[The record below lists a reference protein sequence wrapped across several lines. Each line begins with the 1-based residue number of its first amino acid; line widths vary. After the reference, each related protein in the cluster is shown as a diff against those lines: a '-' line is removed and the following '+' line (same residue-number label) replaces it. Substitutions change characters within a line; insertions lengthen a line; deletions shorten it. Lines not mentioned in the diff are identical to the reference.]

1 MTKIPLSSKASTMVG
16 VVVAILIVGAVA
28 VLGYYQVAVASKQTS
43 ATSTGPTVTCPS
55 AQCVNVTIPSG
66 AGTPPTGYSQGAKT
80 TYGFTPDGITLVI
93 GKNNTI
99 YWTNADAAIHTATS
113 DQGSP
118 DVFDT
123 GNINAAGSAQVTLTK
138 PGVYTYHCTYHAW
151 MQGKI
156 TVLAAPASAS
166 TTTH

>member
-1 MTKIPLSSKASTMVG
+1 MSTKASTAVG

-28 VLGYYQVAVASKQTS
+28 VLGYYQVVVASKSSSSTTS
-43 ATSTGPTVTCPS
+43 VQTVTCPS
-55 AQCVNVTIPSG
+55 VQCVNVTIPSG
-66 AGTPPTGYSQGAKT
+66 AGIPPTGYSQGAKT
-80 TYGFTPDGITLVI
+80 TFGFTPDAITSVI

-99 YWTNADAAIHTATS
+99 YWTNADSAIHTATS

-118 DVFDT
+118 DSFDT
-123 GNINAAGSAQVTLTK
+123 GNIVAGASAQVTLMK
-138 PGVYTYHCTYHAW
+138 PVTYFYHCSYHAF

-156 TVLAAPASAS
+156 IVLPGPPSATS